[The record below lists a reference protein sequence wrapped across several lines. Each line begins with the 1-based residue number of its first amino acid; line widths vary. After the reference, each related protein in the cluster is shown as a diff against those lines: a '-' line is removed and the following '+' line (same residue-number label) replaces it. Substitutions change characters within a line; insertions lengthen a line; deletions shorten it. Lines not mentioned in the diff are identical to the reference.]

1 MYIALIEGSSANL
14 FQQQTLSISIYSEF
28 KSRIREIIKPHPYLL
43 HDIFGKH
50 ARQCELSREYDEDW
64 TVSKFFEK

>member
-14 FQQQTLSISIYSEF
+14 FQQQTLSVSIYSEF

-43 HDIFGKH
+43 HGIFEKH
-50 ARQCELSREYDEDW
+50 ARQHLKHCGEYDEDW
-64 TVSKFFEK
+64 TVSKFF